1 MPRIARATRELQWLG
16 QWVPTLKR
24 GGNPETR
31 PQLGSRAVT
40 RPREHGI
47 PSNRASS
54 ARGEYVP
61 APCTHRP
68 SFHSSGFRMRR
79 GPLWLCRILGSR
91 EGKSRN
97 KVAVGE
103 PAAGSPPKKQ
113 KPLVSAEVWEGLC
126 QAHHN
131 IWFLLVRLFVNLVV
145 FSCYFVFFLV
155 FYCFLL
161 FFGCCVVGREV
172 AGYHWCW

>member
-16 QWVPTLKR
+16 QWVPTLK
-24 GGNPETR
+24 GEGNPETQ
-31 PQLGSRAVT
+31 PQLGSRAET

-68 SFHSSGFRMRR
+68 SFHSSGLRMRR

-103 PAAGSPPKKQ
+103 PAAGSPPKKKALSQ
-113 KPLVSAEVWEGLC
+113 CGWGNVPSPP
-126 QAHHN
+126 
-131 IWFLLVRLFVNLVV
+131 LFVSCSFGLSIWYFCVIWRYLV
-145 FSCYFVFFLV
+145 
-155 FYCFLL
+155 
-161 FFGCCVVGREV
+161 
-172 AGYHWCW
+172 